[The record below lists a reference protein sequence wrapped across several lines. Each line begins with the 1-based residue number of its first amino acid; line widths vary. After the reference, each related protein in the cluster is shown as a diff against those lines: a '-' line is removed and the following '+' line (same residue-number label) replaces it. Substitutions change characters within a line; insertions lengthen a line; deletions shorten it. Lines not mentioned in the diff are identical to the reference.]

1 MTKGAATGRYLAVE
15 ALVRQEQNGYSNL
28 VLDAMLRR
36 SGLEPREKAFASA
49 VFYGVLERQFT
60 LDWMLAQCLRQ
71 PLAKL
76 DAPVRAILRAGLYQ
90 AVYMDSVPVSAAVN
104 ESVALTRAFRKA
116 SAAGFVNAVLRRAA
130 AQQPDKASFA
140 DPAQALS
147 VKCSVSL
154 PIARAFLEW
163 YGPEAKSILAAF
175 FQKPPLALRAN
186 TLRTTP
192 QGLCEAL
199 AQEGW
204 TAAPGPVPGSV
215 IAEGKGSIVHT
226 KAFEQGLFHVQGL
239 ASQLACLCLDAKPGH
254 KTVDACAAPGGK
266 SATLAQ
272 YMENTGSLWC
282 GELSAARTPLISQ
295 TLERLGI
302 TVGNVRCQDASEF
315 VPDWQQA
322 DRVLCDVPCS
332 GLGILAKKPD
342 IRAKRLEN
350 QPELWQLQ
358 AKILDTCSRYVK
370 QGGKLVYST
379 CTLCPD
385 ENQRQVEAFLQRH
398 PDFRLAAP
406 AFVPQ
411 GCIPEGDMLVL
422 RPDQTGFDGFFVAT
436 MERL

>member
-1 MTKGAATGRYLAVE
+1 M
-15 ALVRQEQNGYSNL
+15 
-28 VLDAMLRR
+28 
-36 SGLEPREKAFASA
+36 
-49 VFYGVLERQFT
+49 
-60 LDWMLAQCLRQ
+60 
-71 PLAKL
+71 
-76 DAPVRAILRAGLYQ
+76 
-90 AVYMDSVPVSAAVN
+90 
-104 ESVALTRAFRKA
+104 
-116 SAAGFVNAVLRRAA
+116 
-130 AQQPDKASFA
+130 
-140 DPAQALS
+140 
-147 VKCSVSL
+147 
-154 PIARAFLEW
+154 
-163 YGPEAKSILAAF
+163 
-175 FQKPPLALRAN
+175 
-186 TLRTTP
+186 
-192 QGLCEAL
+192 
-199 AQEGW
+199 
-204 TAAPGPVPGSV
+204 PGSV

-282 GELSAARTPLISQ
+282 GETSAARTPLISQ

-350 QPELWQLQ
+350 QPELWRLQ

>member
-15 ALVRQEQNGYSNL
+15 GLVRQEQSGYSNL

-60 LDWMLAQCLRQ
+60 LDWMLARCLRQ

-90 AVYMDSVPVSAAVN
+90 AVYLDSVPVSAAVN

-130 AQQPDKASFA
+130 AQRPDQASFA

-154 PIARAFLEW
+154 PIARGFLEW
-163 YGPEAKSILAAF
+163 YGPEAEAILNAF
-175 FQKPPLALRAN
+175 FQKPALALRAN

-192 QGLCEAL
+192 RGLCEAL
-199 AQEGW
+199 AEEGW

-215 IAEGKGSIVHT
+215 IAEGKGSIALT
-226 KAFEQGLFHVQGL
+226 DAFAGGLFHVQGL

-254 KTVDACAAPGGK
+254 KIVDACAAPGGK

-272 YMENTGSLWC
+272 YMENTGSLCC
-282 GELSAARTPLISQ
+282 GELSASRTPLISQ
-295 TLERLGI
+295 TLERLGV
-302 TVGNVRCQDASEF
+302 TVGQVRCQDASEF

-332 GLGILAKKPD
+332 G
-342 IRAKRLEN
+342 
-350 QPELWQLQ
+350 
-358 AKILDTCSRYVK
+358 RYWPPV
-370 QGGKLVYST
+370 LV
-379 CTLCPD
+379 
-385 ENQRQVEAFLQRH
+385 
-398 PDFRLAAP
+398 
-406 AFVPQ
+406 
-411 GCIPEGDMLVL
+411 M
-422 RPDQTGFDGFFVAT
+422 
-436 MERL
+436 